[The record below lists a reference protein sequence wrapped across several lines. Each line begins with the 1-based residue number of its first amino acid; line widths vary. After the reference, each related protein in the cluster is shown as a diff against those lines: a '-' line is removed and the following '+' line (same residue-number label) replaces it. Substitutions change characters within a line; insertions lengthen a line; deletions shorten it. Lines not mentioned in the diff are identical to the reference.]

1 MEFKKYIS
9 PFAEITLFKQD
20 IITKSPGYETGEE
33 DDDIFGEN
41 VTIVDENGN
50 PVKNVF

>member
-33 DDDIFGEN
+33 DDDIFED
-41 VTIVDENGN
+41 VSIVDKNGN

>member
-9 PFAEITLFKQD
+9 PFAEITIFKQD
-20 IITKSPGYETGEE
+20 IITASTDEE
-33 DDDIFGEN
+33 DDDIFED
-41 VTIVDENGN
+41 VSIVDKNGN

>member
-20 IITKSPGYETGEE
+20 ILTLSTDEE
-33 DDDIFGEN
+33 DDDVFEEN
-41 VTIVDENGN
+41 INIVDENGN
-50 PVKNVF
+50 PVNNIF